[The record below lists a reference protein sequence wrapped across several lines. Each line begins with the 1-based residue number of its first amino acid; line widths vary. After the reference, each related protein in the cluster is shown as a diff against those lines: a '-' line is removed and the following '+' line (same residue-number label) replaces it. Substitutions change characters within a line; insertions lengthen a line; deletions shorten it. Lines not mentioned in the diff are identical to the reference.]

1 MTQKVSQILEWESTS
16 GSKKSFLVVENTS
29 LPASDIERKTIELA
43 EYNSSEDEWETVN
56 KIDNINELESFGIP
70 EGLVD

>member
-1 MTQKVSQILEWESTS
+1 MTQNVSQILEWESTS
-16 GSKKSFLVVENTS
+16 GTKKSLLIVEDTS
-29 LPASDIERKTIELA
+29 LHHSDVERKTLEMA

-70 EGLVD
+70 ESLVD